1 MLFIFETCNALS
13 QVTNVFAVKLY
24 YLCRTGKPNQQLSYC
39 LDENQ
44 PTHIIWLR
52 VSHNFDSSNFC
63 FYSHRN
69 DREYAGNVFV
79 DCLLGHQSWAV
90 VSWSIL
96 FNLSDNAFMLQNLK
110 CIMFQTVLSCW
121 LNIIYLI
128 QIILNLDV
136 TFSNPH
142 FECYCNLWYG
152 ITQNHVTPLMNYVCM
167 DILKAIGDEIFH
179 VSTMKRTIQNKY
191 IVYSR

>member
-1 MLFIFETCNALS
+1 MKINLL
-13 QVTNVFAVKLY
+13 
-24 YLCRTGKPNQQLSYC
+24 
-39 LDENQ
+39 
-44 PTHIIWLR
+44 IWY
-52 VSHNFDSSNFC
+52 FDSSNFC

-128 QIILNLDV
+128 QIILNVDV

-152 ITQNHVTPLMNYVCM
+152 ITQNHVTPLLNYVYI
-167 DILKAIGDEIFH
+167 DILKAIGDKIFH
-179 VSTMKRTIQNKY
+179 VSTMKRILQNKY

>member
-1 MLFIFETCNALS
+1 MKINLL
-13 QVTNVFAVKLY
+13 
-24 YLCRTGKPNQQLSYC
+24 
-39 LDENQ
+39 
-44 PTHIIWLR
+44 IWYDY
-52 VSHNFDSSNFC
+52 FDSSNFC

-96 FNLSDNAFMLQNLK
+96 FNLSDNTFMLQNLK

-128 QIILNLDV
+128 QIILNVDV
-136 TFSNPH
+136 TFFQSS
-142 FECYCNLWYG
+142 FWVLLQLMIWYYSKSCYSSDKLCLHG
-152 ITQNHVTPLMNYVCM
+152 
-167 DILKAIGDEIFH
+167 
-179 VSTMKRTIQNKY
+179 Y
-191 IVYSR
+191 IESYWR

>member
-24 YLCRTGKPNQQLSYC
+24 YLCRTGEPDQQLSYC
-39 LDENQ
+39 LYENQ
-44 PTHIIWLR
+44 PTYMIWLR
-52 VSHNFDSSNFC
+52 FFDSSNFC

-96 FNLSDNAFMLQNLK
+96 FNLSDNTFMLQNLK

-128 QIILNLDV
+128 QIILNVDV

-152 ITQNHVTPLMNYVCM
+152 IIQNQVTPLINYVCM
-167 DILKAIGDEIFH
+167 DILKAIGDKILH
-179 VSTMKRTIQNKY
+179 VSAIKWIL
-191 IVYSR
+191 